1 MTNKPFYLVSQAR
14 GQQKILEFARY
25 LSPTET
31 FSANLWPELSS
42 TQCTLANK
50 ECLVLLK
57 KSQGG
62 SLTSH
67 LKKRGTCFDLAFT
80 SCPGGAGIQPGPMAL
95 RNDLEMTGLN
105 ATLISLYNKIL
116 ELAFPDREKEAF
128 AQSWAA
134 EGSLTIGE
142 DNVNVSSIQ
151 VNFSRLDE
159 AMEKGL
165 KCKAHIHID
174 KNDDPTRLS
183 IVLFLSKFPM
193 DVFPGRFNITS
204 AGLTCSAET
213 FGALVFT
220 GRHPHCGS
228 GVGRYPES
236 LPSDSKLR
244 AQLPDSIGYP
254 ELDDENYPDIR
265 INAILYPRRDCMKQ
279 GATPLR
285 RLSDGKALGAFVTQ
299 RAQREF
305 EVRQFIKHNI
315 GTDITIDKLQKVFS
329 WQNAKRET
337 LYPRRWIIELA
348 LKYSGTRNQELADR
362 HEAAL
367 VTGCGD
373 KLPADEETK
382 KKRAEDIK
390 RRKEGK
396 KMRRETALARGK
408 VQCMQYIARRKK
420 QCEGYFYP
428 KDEVLGCKRHPEA
441 GLLPAATKG
450 IDAVAG
456 SRKRKLSQMEERFGS
471 EEEYDLLLND
481 DSYDEAEFSSDESD
495 MEWGT
500 EDGDCQDD
508 HDSVPKYS
516 DVKVDKDDDVEM
528 QVDYPGTTPMARS
541 NNRIAA
547 VVTSKSSPSSSG
559 NSTAV
564 ADNAMPQ
571 QDLAHVPVALL
582 KSILSSVEGLR
593 RDVAQLTEQKSG
605 HFSK

>member
-1 MTNKPFYLVSQAR
+1 
-14 GQQKILEFARY
+14 
-25 LSPTET
+25 
-31 FSANLWPELSS
+31 
-42 TQCTLANK
+42 
-50 ECLVLLK
+50 
-57 KSQGG
+57 
-62 SLTSH
+62 
-67 LKKRGTCFDLAFT
+67 
-80 SCPGGAGIQPGPMAL
+80 MAL
-95 RNDLEMTGLN
+95 QNDLEMTRLN

-116 ELAFPDREKEAF
+116 ELAFPGREKEAF

-183 IVLFLSKFPM
+183 IVLFLSKFPK

-244 AQLPDSIGYP
+244 VQLPDGIEYP

-315 GTDITIDKLQKVFS
+315 GTDITIDEIQKVFS
-329 WQNAKRET
+329 WQNAKREA

-348 LKYSGTRNQELADR
+348 LKYSGTRNQEMADR

-373 KLPADEETK
+373 RLPADEETK
-382 KKRAEDIK
+382 KKKAEDVQ
-390 RRKEGK
+390 RKNEGK
-396 KMRRETALARGK
+396 KKRRETALAKGK
-408 VQCMQYIARRKK
+408 LQCMQYIARRKK
-420 QCEGYFYP
+420 LCEGYFYP
-428 KDEVLGCKRHPEA
+428 KDGVLGCKRHPEA
-441 GLLPAATKG
+441 GLLAAATKS
-450 IDAVAG
+450 INAITV
-456 SRKRKLSQMEERFGS
+456 SRKRKLNQMEERFDS
-471 EEEYDLLLND
+471 EDEYDLLLND
-481 DSYDEAEFSSDESD
+481 DSYDEAESSSDESD
-495 MEWGT
+495 MEWGN
-500 EDGDCQDD
+500 EDGDSQDD
-508 HDSVPKYS
+508 HPSAPKYS
-516 DVKVDKDDDVEM
+516 DLKVKQEDGVGM
-528 QVDYPGTTPMARS
+528 QVDYSMTTPTAKS
-541 NNRIAA
+541 NSRNA
-547 VVTSKSSPSSSG
+547 VVLRPKSSPSSSD
-559 NSTAV
+559 NPTAV
-564 ADNAMPQ
+564 ADNHIPQ
-571 QDLAHVPVALL
+571 QDVVQVPMALL
-582 KSILSSVEGLR
+582 KALVSSVEGLR
-593 RDVAQLTEQKSG
+593 KDVAQLTEQKSG
-605 HFSK
+605 RFSL

>member
-1 MTNKPFYLVSQAR
+1 MTNRAFYLVSQAR

-25 LSPTET
+25 LSPSET
-31 FSANLWPELSS
+31 FSAGLWPELSS
-42 TQCTLANK
+42 TQRTLANK
-50 ECLVLLK
+50 KCLVLLK

-95 RNDLEMTGLN
+95 QNDSEMTGLN

-116 ELAFPDREKEAF
+116 DLAFPDREKEAF

-183 IVLFLSKFPM
+183 IVLFLSKFPKG
-193 DVFPGRFNITS
+193 VFPGRFNITS
-204 AGLTCSAET
+204 AGLTCSTET

-244 AQLPDSIGYP
+244 VRLPDGIEYP

-265 INAILYPRRDCMKQ
+265 INTILYPRRDCMKQ
-279 GATPLR
+279 GTTPLR
-285 RLSDGKALGAFVTQ
+285 KLSDGKALGAFVTQ

-305 EVRQFIKHNI
+305 EARQFIKRNI
-315 GTDITIDKLQKVFS
+315 GTDITIDELQKVFS
-329 WQNAKRET
+329 WQNSKRET

-348 LKYSGTRNQELADR
+348 LKYGGTRNQELADR
-362 HEAAL
+362 HEATL

-373 KLPADEETK
+373 KLPADDETK
-382 KKRAEDIK
+382 KKKAEDIERK
-390 RRKEGK
+390 KEGK
-396 KMRRETALARGK
+396 QKRLETALANGK

-420 QCEGYFYP
+420 QCEGHFYP
-428 KDEVLGCKRHPEA
+428 KDGVLGCKRHPEA
-441 GLLPAATKG
+441 GLLAAATKG
-450 IDAVAG
+450 INAVTG
-456 SRKRKLSQMEERFGS
+456 SRKRKLNQREERFDS
-471 EEEYDLLLND
+471 EDEYDLLLNG
-481 DSYDEAEFSSDESD
+481 DSYDEVGPSSDESD

-500 EDGDCQDD
+500 EGGDSQDD
-508 HDSVPKYS
+508 HDSAPKYT
-516 DVKVDKDDDVEM
+516 DIKVNQDDGAGM
-528 QVDYPGTTPMARS
+528 QVDYPRTTPMAKLNS
-541 NNRIAA
+541 RIVAA
-547 VVTSKSSPSSSG
+547 VISKPSPSPND

-571 QDLAHVPVALL
+571 QDLVQVPVALL
-582 KSILSSVEGLR
+582 KSLVSSIEGLR
-593 RDVAQLTEQKSG
+593 KDVAQLTKQKSG